1 MTIAKIRKTRE
12 IAHPTNEIID
22 SGCCDAEGCKNY

>member
-1 MTIAKIRKTRE
+1 MTIAKQRQTRE

-22 SGCCDAEGCKNY
+22 SAWCDAEGCKNY